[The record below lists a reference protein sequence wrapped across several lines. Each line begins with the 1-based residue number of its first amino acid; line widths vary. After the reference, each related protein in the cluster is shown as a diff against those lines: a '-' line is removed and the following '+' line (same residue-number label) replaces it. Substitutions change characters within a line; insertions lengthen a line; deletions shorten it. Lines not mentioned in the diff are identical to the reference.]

1 MMGQRK
7 LTGFEVDKIAVLLND
22 LDKAAELIGCNDAR
36 QYFPDAVDMLASMK
50 TNRTTDG
57 KPYIEPQPEIGDG
70 YRRATEADK
79 WRRDCEAFYRGEWHV
94 VSDGIILGVT
104 HYRVPIDRIPTD
116 EDAKQRPTVMVRN
129 NERMKWKVVK
139 LIMVAEKAEGMH
151 FPFVTI
157 DSLRPDCWA
166 CCRFPYPGELD

>member
-1 MMGQRK
+1 MGQRK
-7 LTGFEVDKIAVLLND
+7 LTDE
-22 LDKAAELIGCNDAR
+22 ELQTVMETRWQLRKVANFGCTS
-36 QYFPDAVDMLASMK
+36 VHASIMIDELS
-50 TNRTTDG
+50 RMGAHCTTDG
-57 KPYIEPQPEIGDG
+57 KPYVEPQPEIGDG
-70 YRRATEADK
+70 YRVATEADK
-79 WRRDCEAFYRGEWHV
+79 GRRDRQGFFEGVWVQAAM
-94 VSDGIILGVT
+94 GICFCGIAS
-104 HYRVPIDRIPTD
+104 RVPVDRIPTD
-116 EDAKQRPTVMVRN
+116 KDAKQRPAVMVRN